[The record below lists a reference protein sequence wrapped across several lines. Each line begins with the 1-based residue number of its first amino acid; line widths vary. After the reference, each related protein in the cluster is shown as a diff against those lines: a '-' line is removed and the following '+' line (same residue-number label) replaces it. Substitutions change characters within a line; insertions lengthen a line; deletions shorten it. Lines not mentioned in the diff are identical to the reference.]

1 MNHMRTLALLL
12 VALMMGSLSVGLSST
27 LVDVPEELESTPV
40 VMSATSPGHPVF
52 AEYVGAYWCGP
63 CQTSSTNLHNL
74 YGTNGGG
81 GTTSEDFTY
90 ISFWE
95 SASTGWPSDAPIN
108 RRAHINP
115 SGYPTTVFGDASS
128 GQYYTSGGQNYDS
141 FYQSGGNMQ
150 NANDYSLSIAQSENG
165 NNMDIDITATYLGSG
180 SKTVHIYAAVAEET
194 SPEVY
199 SNSNNL
205 HPHNVFQRWLLN
217 GAGSGF
223 ESVTL
228 TSGNSVTTSWSV
240 PISTVRAG
248 GGVSASEN
256 FLTVAALMDGDHTTH
271 RSVLS
276 AADSNMGPKMD
287 IGVTGLSVSNDDASD
302 SYIRGDTVDLE
313 VTVRNMGDLDYV
325 DGGGVEFYYRN
336 GVNKVTIGG
345 TQSLPAT
352 VATTG
357 THTYTASFDTSVL
370 SSNAWKAT
378 FGARLTGLSGDMS
391 GSNNDVSTQFDHD
404 RPPMA
409 LTPQISPTSVE
420 RGDAVLITVRA
431 DANDDVD
438 TISSTT
444 FELETRPSGTAT
456 WSSNGIS
463 GGEDVVFAGSPYE
476 GREYTFTTTT
486 DMEAGTYDLR
496 VRAIDARSQA
506 SDWKVVLGS
515 DGITVTNALPTIW
528 AEPVP
533 TVMCD
538 EPTKIS
544 MVGHIQDRESA
555 LSELSVTS
563 TSPAFLGWDATTQ
576 EIEVLFAFDDLRGC
590 PIGQNGIE
598 VTVND
603 GEDYTNSDL
612 PYGTLLF
619 NVIENGQ
626 PRWDG
631 LPTRTVD
638 EGGEGNLAL
647 FPYVFDTDA
656 DGTEVDSQSLTLS
669 IVSNSNPEV
678 FNVGLEGDLLSYS
691 TVDDDV
697 NGQATVT
704 LRASDGVQTADQT
717 IVLKIAPVNDAPRM
731 DLGDLAS
738 LDLKRG
744 KTYVY
749 DIESLVY
756 DIDDDDPAFIVVTP
770 SESGAARF
778 DLFTGLMTVEF
789 EELGTQTVTITA
801 QDKYDSNSY
810 TIMVNVYDSKPFS
823 ASKDAD
829 TGYMTVSLENAYL
842 GEVATANLFLTE
854 NAPTFTSLTTMWQ
867 VCEGDTG
874 VCLNQVSYPLDV
886 TASERGWTVEL
897 AWDDVRPYGLQYNDD
912 VKLGN
917 VLATDDTGEEYKLMA
932 PIYWRVTE
940 EAPGPSEMDDKALA
954 EHIADLESSIED
966 LKAEIDASEGDTTE
980 MEDQLALLE
989 ADLATACDDPRADCS
1004 GDNVEGNGDLET
1016 SAGVNTDVIIII
1028 LGVLILAALLGV
1040 LFTRRG
1046 GSMEQPKWDE
1056 SALPASDAV
1065 ANSMYGGAQDI
1076 FQQPMAPAMPAMPPM
1091 PAPVAHAGP
1100 PLPATGLPEGWTME
1114 QWAYYGQQ
1122 YLDRQQ

>member
-1 MNHMRTLALLL
+1 
-12 VALMMGSLSVGLSST
+12 
-27 LVDVPEELESTPV
+27 
-40 VMSATSPGHPVF
+40 
-52 AEYVGAYWCGP
+52 
-63 CQTSSTNLHNL
+63 
-74 YGTNGGG
+74 
-81 GTTSEDFTY
+81 
-90 ISFWE
+90 
-95 SASTGWPSDAPIN
+95 
-108 RRAHINP
+108 
-115 SGYPTTVFGDASS
+115 
-128 GQYYTSGGQNYDS
+128 
-141 FYQSGGNMQ
+141 
-150 NANDYSLSIAQSENG
+150 
-165 NNMDIDITATYLGSG
+165 
-180 SKTVHIYAAVAEET
+180 
-194 SPEVY
+194 
-199 SNSNNL
+199 
-205 HPHNVFQRWLLN
+205 
-217 GAGSGF
+217 
-223 ESVTL
+223 
-228 TSGNSVTTSWSV
+228 
-240 PISTVRAG
+240 
-248 GGVSASEN
+248 
-256 FLTVAALMDGDHTTH
+256 
-271 RSVLS
+271 
-276 AADSNMGPKMD
+276 
-287 IGVTGLSVSNDDASD
+287 
-302 SYIRGDTVDLE
+302 
-313 VTVRNMGDLDYV
+313 
-325 DGGGVEFYYRN
+325 
-336 GVNKVTIGG
+336 
-345 TQSLPAT
+345 
-352 VATTG
+352 
-357 THTYTASFDTSVL
+357 
-370 SSNAWKAT
+370 
-378 FGARLTGLSGDMS
+378 
-391 GSNNDVSTQFDHD
+391 
-404 RPPMA
+404 
-409 LTPQISPTSVE
+409 
-420 RGDAVLITVRA
+420 
-431 DANDDVD
+431 
-438 TISSTT
+438 
-444 FELETRPSGTAT
+444 
-456 WSSNGIS
+456 
-463 GGEDVVFAGSPYE
+463 
-476 GREYTFTTTT
+476 
-486 DMEAGTYDLR
+486 
-496 VRAIDARSQA
+496 
-506 SDWKVVLGS
+506 
-515 DGITVTNALPTIW
+515 
-528 AEPVP
+528 
-533 TVMCD
+533 
-538 EPTKIS
+538 
-544 MVGHIQDRESA
+544 
-555 LSELSVTS
+555 
-563 TSPAFLGWDATTQ
+563 
-576 EIEVLFAFDDLRGC
+576 
-590 PIGQNGIE
+590 GIE

-631 LPTRTVD
+631 LPTRTVN

-656 DGTEVDSQSLTLS
+656 DGTEVDSESLTLS

-770 SESGAARF
+770 SENGAARF

-789 EELGTQTVTITA
+789 EELGTQTITITA

-829 TGYMTVSLENAYL
+829 TGYMTVSLDNAYL

-940 EAPGPSEMDDKALA
+940 EAPGPSEMDDETLA

-1004 GDNVEGNGDLET
+1004 SDNVEGNGDLDT

-1076 FQQPMAPAMPAMPPM
+1076 FQQPMAPPMPAMPPM

>member
-1 MNHMRTLALLL
+1 MNQMRTLALIL
-12 VALMMGSLSVGLSST
+12 VALMLGSLTAGLSST
-27 LVDVPEELESTPV
+27 LVDAAEELEDSPA

-90 ISFWE
+90 LSFWE
-95 SASTGWPSDAPIN
+95 SASTGWPTEAPIN

-115 SGYPTTVFGDASS
+115 SGYPTTVFGDAAS

-150 NANDYSLSIAQSENG
+150 NANDYTLSIAQAENG

-180 SKTVHIYAAVAEET
+180 SKTVYIYAAVAEET

-228 TSGNSVTTSWSV
+228 SNGNSVTTSWSV

-248 GGVSASEN
+248 GGVSAAEN

-271 RSVLS
+271 RNVVS

-287 IGVTGLSVSNDDASD
+287 IGVTGMAVSNADASD

-325 DGGGVEFYYRN
+325 DGGGVEFYYRD
-336 GVNKVTIGG
+336 GVNKVPIGG

-357 THTYTASFDTSVL
+357 THAYTASFDTSVL
-370 SSNAWKAT
+370 STNAWKAT

-391 GSNNDVSTQFDHD
+391 GSNNDVSIQYNHD
-404 RPPMA
+404 RPPVA

-420 RGDAVLITVRA
+420 RGDQVLITVRA

-444 FELETRPSGTAT
+444 FELETRPSGTST
-456 WSSNGIS
+456 WSADGIS
-463 GGEDVVFAGSPYE
+463 GGDDVVFAGSEYE
-476 GREYTFTTTT
+476 GREYTFSTSV
-486 DMEAGTYDLR
+486 DMDAGTYDLR
-496 VRAIDARSQA
+496 VRAMDARGQT
-506 SDWKVVLGS
+506 SDWKAVLGS
-515 DGITVTNALPTIW
+515 DALTVTNALPTIW

-544 MVGHIQDRESA
+544 MEGHITDKETP
-555 LSELSVTS
+555 LSELSVS
-563 TSPAFLGWDATTQ
+563 SSSPSFLGWDSTTQ

-603 GEDYTNSDL
+603 GEDYTGSNL
-612 PYGTLLF
+612 PYGTLIF

-638 EGGEGNLAL
+638 EGGQGNLAL
-647 FPYVFDTDA
+647 FPYVFDTDEEGA
-656 DGTEVDSQSLTLS
+656 TVESESLTLS

-678 FNVGLEGDLLSYS
+678 FNVGLDGDLLSYS

-717 IVLKIAPVNDAPRM
+717 IVLKVAPVNDAPRM

-738 LDLKRG
+738 LELKRG

-749 DIESLVY
+749 DIQSLVY
-756 DIDDDDPAFIVVTP
+756 DIDDDDAAFIVVTP
-770 SESGAARF
+770 SENGAARF

-789 EELGTQTVTITA
+789 EDLGTQTITITA

-810 TIMVNVYDSKPFS
+810 TMMVNVYDAKPFY
-823 ASKDAD
+823 ASTDAD
-829 TGYMTVSLENAYL
+829 TGFMTVNLENAYL
-842 GEVATANLFLTE
+842 GQEASVSMFLTE
-854 NAPTFTSLTTMWQ
+854 NAPTFTSLTTVWQ

-886 TASERGWTVEL
+886 SASDRGWTVEL
-897 AWDDVRPYGLQYNDD
+897 AWNDVRPFGLQYNDD

-917 VLATDDTGEEYKLMA
+917 VLATDDTGEEYKLMS
-932 PIYWRVTE
+932 PIYWRITE
-940 EAPGPSEMDDKALA
+940 QAPSPGDMDEETLGL
-954 EHIADLESSIED
+954 HIADLEATID
-966 LKAEIDASEGDTTE
+966 ALKAEIEASQGDTT
-980 MEDQLALLE
+980 QLESQLE
-989 ADLATACDDPRADCS
+989 ILEEDLATACDDPRAECT
-1004 GDNVEGNGDLET
+1004 GDNLQSNGTEAANGGLNMD
-1016 SAGVNTDVIIII
+1016 IILVV

-1046 GSMEQPKWDE
+1046 GSGDQPKWDE
-1056 SALPASDAV
+1056 STLPSADTV

-1076 FQQPMAPAMPAMPPM
+1076 FQQPVAPPM
-1091 PAPVAHAGP
+1091 PAIPAPVAYAGP

-1114 QWAYYGQQ
+1114 QWSYYGQQ
-1122 YLDRQQ
+1122 YLDQNR